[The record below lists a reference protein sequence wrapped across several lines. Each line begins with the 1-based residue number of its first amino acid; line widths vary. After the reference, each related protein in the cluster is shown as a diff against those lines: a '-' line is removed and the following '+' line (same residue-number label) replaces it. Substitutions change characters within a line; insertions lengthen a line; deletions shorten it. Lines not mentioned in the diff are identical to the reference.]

1 MQDLW
6 PFAMKYILTIAGSDS
21 SGGAGIQA
29 DIKTITCLGAHAL
42 SAVTALTSQN
52 SRGIEAIRSI
62 SAQCISSQ
70 VETVVRDI
78 FPDAVKIGMLYTGAV
93 IRGVARIIRKYSL
106 PKIVLDPVLRS
117 STGRAL
123 LESPALEGL
132 IEGLLPLTSVVTPNL
147 DEAEFLTGRRV
158 RTLTQMKEAC
168 KVIKAMGPDVVITGG
183 HLKGD
188 CVDLLYTRE
197 AFYPYHG
204 ERIETAHT
212 HGTGCV
218 FSSALATFLAMDY
231 DLERAVGEAHRFTKE
246 AIKAGYPC
254 GGGAGAVRPTPVVVS

>member
-1 MQDLW
+1 VQDLW
-6 PFAMKYILTIAGSDS
+6 PFAMKYILIIAGSDS

-29 DIKTITCLGAHAL
+29 DIKTITSLGAHAL
-42 SAVTALTSQN
+42 SAITALTSQN
-52 SRGIEAIRSI
+52 SLGVEAIRPI

-70 VETVVRDI
+70 VETVVRDV
-78 FPDAVKIGMLYTGAV
+78 FPHAVKVGMLYTGAA
-93 IRGVARIIRKYSL
+93 IRGVARIIRKYRL
-106 PKIVLDPVLRS
+106 PRVVLDPVLRS
-117 STGRAL
+117 STGKAL
-123 LESPALEGL
+123 LEPPAVNRITEDLF
-132 IEGLLPLTSVVTPNL
+132 PLTSVVTPNL
-147 DEAEFLTGRRV
+147 DEAEILTGRRV
-158 RTLTQMKEAC
+158 RTLAQMRQAC

-197 AFYPYHG
+197 GFYPYHG
-204 ERIETAHT
+204 ERVETTHT

-231 DLERAVGEAHRFTKE
+231 NLEKAVGEAHRFTKQ

-254 GGGAGAVRPTPVVVS
+254 GRGSGVVRPVPMSR